1 MNISNPL
8 VTGYNLLNLTNVVT
22 ISIESLP
29 DDTKQTLV
37 SSDSNL
43 VVLVLDKSGSMAG
56 NPIKKAKESIFKL
69 IQSLYASHQFM
80 LVAYAGYHKIFT
92 TYYDSTI
99 GGDNYK
105 TTNGAKDVQFY
116 DYRNKDISFIEK
128 SIQSIECAGSTSF
141 EVAFDC
147 IRNNLST
154 VKNKPVGHIIFFTDG
169 TDTDA
174 KSPKDTMIALDLLT
188 TKLEV
193 AMTHPQ
199 IHCLGFSKEHDA
211 KFLGDLTTKLATDG
225 TFQYI
230 ETVDDME
237 TKISNLIPLLDKSV
251 ICGTL
256 SNSHDSFKF
265 TMKETNNHTKSC
277 VVYLP
282 IDCALG
288 DKYKLELELDNENN
302 FSQDIDIIDTEFDIE
317 SNMDDIVNF
326 LGKLIADKTTF
337 MINSAVTETDFI
349 EISSIFENFCDSVES
364 IKNKIDSI
372 TTITKRNDIN
382 QKYLSVRSNIEKF
395 AEFLTKAVVG
405 EVKNEDIAKMFDIAY
420 SGSITKKVSS
430 STTAGTTGTNTNTHD
445 TITTANT
452 KEEEINEL
460 YEMLYHELENRAEND
475 RGNLELYNITNKNTF
490 NELDTYL
497 NVSVDK
503 NKPTQL
509 MSNGD
514 CLCLCVKV
522 SRTPQVTQYP
532 ALLQITEVY
541 PITMSASSFQ
551 DKYKFALENAGVEES
566 DSEEQKFVKRDN
578 MIIYGKNKE
587 EINAVM
593 PLYVCEEHWFYAKN
607 WLRILCG
614 LITTTDPIEYSHD
627 QYNTFPFLVFTKVF
641 EMLKNNENNV
651 NRTLFALVEETCFKI
666 YKDSEKITTMID
678 GVFEQYIQGKVSVC
692 RDSMLNNSL
701 LVSYLYFSKLDYKF
715 GTNLSV
721 TKQGIFITKMIEE
734 EARRNQVNHKNS
746 TITVDFLLK
755 ILNLDK
761 KVWIDNHVK
770 AYEKEKYLNKSKNIK
785 NYKSA
790 IYKELKAG
798 GMLIDMSD
806 DESNEDNEDSS
817 LPDGFEAIDL
827 DSDTFGQNQ
836 DISIQQN
843 TSDPSTWNG
852 TIYEM
857 SAIGQD
863 LWDYTN
869 YMYETYAMGNLV
881 LLPAVFSSEPFD
893 VSLKGIG
900 IGTEE
905 QKLTFALQNYMH
917 NRDEVRNNSI
927 ENNTY
932 YNPFKLNE
940 SKRFLVNIFT
950 ELVNKEKSKRF
961 KSVDYKYEYLL
972 SDEQAEVFAMTHNL
986 YEAAGAL
993 KGAFIGANINKF
1005 FKKLQTKKCVRAL
1018 EKMEMLIE
1026 GTYTVTKYNSDLNT
1040 DDVVTIELYGD
1051 KMTTVPCVKWKPS
1064 KQNCFRLWKQNQ
1076 SLLEPHDWN
1085 DLFTGIN
1092 EKCRTKCNVFAW
1104 YYYYGEKPIYKT
1116 KYAAYRKNFIRR
1128 HNYGNQVASYNRG
1141 NKSRQGFS
1149 NSYNG
1154 CDDYDG
1160 YDDHNT
1166 GFDDN
1171 PKPYYPSDM
1180 GGHCSYI
1187 V

>member
-1 MNISNPL
+1 
-8 VTGYNLLNLTNVVT
+8 
-22 ISIESLP
+22 
-29 DDTKQTLV
+29 
-37 SSDSNL
+37 
-43 VVLVLDKSGSMAG
+43 
-56 NPIKKAKESIFKL
+56 
-69 IQSLYASHQFM
+69 M
-80 LVAYAGYHKIFT
+80 LVAYAGYHKNFS
-92 TYYDSTI
+92 TYYDHSI
-99 GGDNYK
+99 GAENYRI
-105 TTNGAKDVQFY
+105 TNGAKDVQFY
-116 DYRNKDISFIEK
+116 DYRNKDINFIEK
-128 SIQSIECAGSTSF
+128 SIQSIKYGGTTSF
-141 EVAFDC
+141 QVAFDC

-169 TDTDA
+169 TDTDTTL
-174 KSPKDTMIALDLLT
+174 PEDIIIALDLLT
-188 TKLEV
+188 TEV
-193 AMTHPQ
+193 EAVMTHPQ

-237 TKISNLIPLLDKSV
+237 IKISNLIPLLDKSV
-251 ICGTL
+251 MCGTL
-256 SNSHDSFKF
+256 SNSSGSFKF
-265 TMKETNNHTKSC
+265 TMKETNNNTKSC

-282 IDCALG
+282 MECTLG
-288 DKYKLELELDNENN
+288 DKYKLELDDENK
-302 FSQDIDIIDTEFDIE
+302 FSHDIDIIDTEFNIE

-337 MINSAVTETDFI
+337 MINNALTEIDCV
-349 EISSIFENFCDSVES
+349 EISSIFKEFCDSLTSVKS
-364 IKNKIDSI
+364 KIDNVSAI
-372 TTITKRNDIN
+372 SKRNDIN
-382 QKYLSVRSNIEKF
+382 QKYLLVRSNIEKF
-395 AEFLTKAVVG
+395 SEFLTKAVVG
-405 EVKNEDIAKMFDIAY
+405 DVKNEDIAKMFDIAY
-420 SGSITKKVSS
+420 SGNITKKVLSNTNS
-430 STTAGTTGTNTNTHD
+430 DTTPNTNTNPNTSPNTNTHNAIP
-445 TITTANT
+445 TT

-460 YEMLYHELENRAEND
+460 YEMLYHELEDCADTD
-475 RGNLELYNITNKNTF
+475 RPNLELYNITNKNTF
-490 NELDTYL
+490 NELNNYL
-497 NVSVDK
+497 NVSSDK
-503 NKPTQL
+503 NHPTQL
-509 MSNGD
+509 MSKGD

-522 SRTPQVTQYP
+522 SRTPDVTQDP
-532 ALLQITEVY
+532 ALLQIIEVY
-541 PITMSASSFQ
+541 PITMSANSFQ

-566 DSEEQKFVKRDN
+566 DSEEQAFAKRNN

-593 PLYVCEEHWFYAKN
+593 PLYVCDEHWFYAKR
-607 WLRILCG
+607 WLRILSG
-614 LITTTDPIEYSHD
+614 LITTTDPVEYSHD
-627 QYNTFPFLVFTKVF
+627 QYNIFPFLVFTKVY
-641 EMLKNNENNV
+641 EMLKKEENRV
-651 NRTLFALVEETCFKI
+651 NMTLFALVEETCYKI
-666 YKDSEKITTMID
+666 YKDSDKITEMVD
-678 GVFEQYIQGKVSVC
+678 GTFEQYIQKNISVC
-692 RDSMLNNSL
+692 RDVMTNNSL
-701 LVSYLYFSKLDYKF
+701 LVAYMYFSKLDHKLV
-715 GTNLSV
+715 TSESV
-721 TKQGIFITKMIEE
+721 TKQGTFITKMIEE

-755 ILNLDK
+755 LLNLDK
-761 KVWIDNHVK
+761 KVWIDNPVK
-770 AYEKEKYLNKSKNIK
+770 AYEKEKYLNKSKNVK

-806 DESNEDNEDSS
+806 DEDDKDEDSS

-836 DISIQQN
+836 NISTQQN

-857 SAIGQD
+857 SATGQD

-881 LLPAVFSSEPFD
+881 LLSAVFTNEPFD
-893 VSLKGIG
+893 ISLKGIG
-900 IGTEE
+900 IDTEE

-917 NRDEVRNNSI
+917 YKDEVRSNSI

-932 YNPFKLNE
+932 YNPFRLNE

-961 KSVDYKYEYLL
+961 ESVDYKYSYLL
-972 SDEQAEVFAMTHNL
+972 SDEQAEVFAMTNNL

-1005 FKKLQTKKCVRAL
+1005 FKKLQTKKCVRVL

-1026 GTYTVTKYNSDLNT
+1026 GTYAVTKYNSDLNS
-1040 DDVVTIELYGD
+1040 DNVVTINLYGD
-1051 KMTTVPCVKWKPS
+1051 QMTTVPCVKWKPS

-1076 SLLEPHDWN
+1076 HLLGPHEWN
-1085 DLFTGIN
+1085 EWFTVIN

-1104 YYYYGEKPIYKT
+1104 YYYYGEDPIYKT
-1116 KYAAYRKNFIRR
+1116 KYAAYRKNFIREY
-1128 HNYGNQVASYNRG
+1128 NYGNQMTYNRG

-1154 CDDYDG
+1154 CDDYGG

-1171 PKPYYPSDM
+1171 PKPYYPSDR